1 MMSRLLAGIRVV
13 ELSVLLN
20 GATTGM
26 MLADLGADV
35 VKVESPFLGDY
46 IRIPSTL
53 HLHAQVNKNKRS
65 LALDLSSPAG
75 REVMHRLVAG
85 ADVFLTNMLPRTT
98 AKLGVSYEQLEEVNP
113 SLVYCQVTGF
123 GATGPLADIP
133 THGQMMD
140 AMAGSLPGEIG
151 PDGLARARR
160 PPLVRSGSLTA
171 GGEATATG
179 AVYAAL
185 HVAAALARKA
195 ATGEGCA
202 IDVAAADAVVASAW
216 TSFAVQLNVPEDQW
230 WWTNEAAGRDT
241 ARYQHYVAADGKFIM
256 FCPEEKKF
264 WYLFCD
270 LVGRPDLKPRHA
282 GYDLRQELQEII
294 GAHDRQYWL
303 DFAVTHR
310 LPIGPA
316 NDGAAEV
323 RDDPQIRSRRL
334 LVEVPSETGKPSVVV
349 APPAVVTGQPYP
361 EPTPAPDLGQHT
373 EDILREL
380 GYSAQ
385 EIDGLARD
393 RVTKAEQRLDD
404 YISEQVHAEG
414 DGR

>member
-1 MMSRLLAGIRVV
+1 MSRLLAGIRVV

-53 HLHAQVNKNKRS
+53 HLHVQVNKNKRS
-65 LALDLSSPAG
+65 LALDLSNPAA
-75 REVMHRLVAG
+75 RAVMHRLVAG

-98 AKLGVSYEQLEEVNP
+98 EKLGVSYEQLKAVNP
-113 SLVYCQVTGF
+113 ALVYCQVTGF
-123 GATGPLADIP
+123 GATGPLAAVP

-160 PPLVRSGSLTA
+160 PPVVRSGSLTT

-195 ATGEGCA
+195 ATGEGCC
-202 IDVAAADAVVASAW
+202 IDVAAIDAVVSSAW
-216 TSFAVQLNVPEDQW
+216 TAFSAQLNIPEDGW
-230 WWTNEAAGRDT
+230 WWKAEDPSRDT
-241 ARYQHYVAADGKFIM
+241 ARYQHYVAADGKFLM

-264 WYLFCD
+264 WEVFCD

-282 GYDLRQELQEII
+282 GYDLRQELQAII
-294 GAHDRQYWL
+294 GRHDRQYWL
-303 DFAVTHR
+303 DFAVAHR

-316 NDGAAEV
+316 NDTAAEV
-323 RDDPQIRSRRL
+323 RDDPQFRARGL
-334 LVEVPSETGKPSVVV
+334 FVEVPTDTGKPFTAV
-349 APPAVVTGQPYP
+349 APPALISGQPYVP
-361 EPTPAPDLGQHT
+361 PTAAPALGEHT
-373 EDILREL
+373 EEILADL
-380 GYSAQ
+380 GYSAE
-385 EIDGLARD
+385 EIEGLARD
-393 RVTKAEQRLDD
+393 KVTKAERRLDD
-404 YISEQVHAEG
+404 YISEQIHAEG
-414 DGR
+414 R

>member
-1 MMSRLLAGIRVV
+1 MSRLLAGIRVV

-35 VKVESPFLGDY
+35 VKLESPFLGDY

-65 LALDLSSPAG
+65 LALDLSAAAG
-75 REVMHRLVAG
+75 RAIMHRLVAG

-98 AKLGVSYEQLEEVNP
+98 AKLGVSYEQLLAVNP

-123 GATGPLADIP
+123 GATGPLSDIP

-140 AMAGSLPGEIG
+140 AMAGALPGEIG

-160 PPLVRSGSLTA
+160 PPVLRSGSLTA

-185 HVAAALARKA
+185 HVAAALAHRA
-195 ATGEGCA
+195 ITGEGCS
-202 IDVAAADAVVASAW
+202 IDVAATDAVVASAW
-216 TSFAVQLNVPEDQW
+216 TSFAAQLNVPEDKW
-230 WWTNEAAGRDT
+230 WWKAEHAGRDT

-264 WYLFCD
+264 WETFCD

-282 GYDLRQELQEII
+282 GYDLRKELQAII
-294 GAHDRQYWL
+294 GGQDRQYWL
-303 DFAVTHR
+303 DFAVAHR

-316 NDGAAEV
+316 NDAAWEV
-323 RDDPQIRSRRL
+323 RDDPQIRAHGL
-334 LVEVPSETGKPSVVV
+334 FVEVPSGTGRPFVSV
-349 APPAVVTGQPYP
+349 APPALVSGQPYAT
-361 EPTPAPDLGQHT
+361 PTPAPSLGEHT
-373 EDILREL
+373 GEILAGL
-380 GYSAQ
+380 GYSAS
-385 EIDGLARD
+385 EIEGFARD
-393 RVTKAEQRLDD
+393 QVTQAERRLDD
-404 YISEQVHAEG
+404 YISEQIHAEG
-414 DGR
+414 R